1 MSITIKSTPDDFS
14 SAHEE
19 LWHVVDSTNKNGDG
33 FRYVFDIYKDG
44 DIITRVKSEP
54 FGTDK
59 YGVINVGSIVR
70 STLDSSELRDF
81 DIYSQD
87 AEFTMNTD
95 VFFTDYQLRYG
106 EDASGVITTN
116 LASGSYRAYNN
127 YTRPNF
133 ERLDTSLSSGVI
145 ITSNRPATV
154 KIYEDSLSTT
164 HPVVFSHRLNS
175 GVNYRREFRYTDNS
189 TETRDVFGSGQC
201 IVFPVTNPTCN
212 RLRIINQDTSA
223 VIKTYEIENKCT
235 KYECF
240 TLVFLNAF
248 GGYDSFTFVNGVLMQ
263 TGEKKSFEK
272 QRWKLD
278 GFTMKEKLY
287 SGIYNES
294 IMTYANM
301 IKSKMKLTSDFLTTE
316 EYAWLAE
323 LVNSPLVYL
332 LRPGQDLIPV
342 KITNTDY
349 EFTNSLQN
357 KAKLLEVEIEFG
369 IVKNS
374 QFR

>member
-1 MSITIKSTPDDFS
+1 
-14 SAHEE
+14 
-19 LWHVVDSTNKNGDG
+19 
-33 FRYVFDIYKDG
+33 
-44 DIITRVKSEP
+44 
-54 FGTDK
+54 
-59 YGVINVGSIVR
+59 
-70 STLDSSELRDF
+70 
-81 DIYSQD
+81 
-87 AEFTMNTD
+87 
-95 VFFTDYQLRYG
+95 
-106 EDASGVITTN
+106 
-116 LASGSYRAYNN
+116 
-127 YTRPNF
+127 
-133 ERLDTSLSSGVI
+133 
-145 ITSNRPATV
+145 
-154 KIYEDSLSTT
+154 
-164 HPVVFSHRLNS
+164 
-175 GVNYRREFRYTDNS
+175 
-189 TETRDVFGSGQC
+189 
-201 IVFPVTNPTCN
+201 
-212 RLRIINQDTSA
+212 
-223 VIKTYEIENKCT
+223 
-235 KYECF
+235 
-240 TLVFLNAF
+240 
-248 GGYDSFTFVNGVLMQ
+248 MQ